1 MSHRSRVFTAGV
13 VRGKPASFLWKLTR
27 VRESGQRVGGGL
39 TRGLYCWAGAASK
52 LYGWAGAAR
61 YLVCP
66 TAVECSLLELC
77 IAAPAH
83 CKAPRVFLREKE
95 KTKKQKQTQR
105 AQHMPR
111 FEYSSSRATAGV
123 HTPQSNDSMRRTGS
137 PSSRSKVVDRCRRG
151 VEALVTP
158 QSKTSNTFAPARAQ

>member
-1 MSHRSRVFTAGV
+1 MEADAGSRFRPASWWRAHARAVLLGGSSIEIVRLGWSSTVSGMSLRSRVFTAGV
-13 VRGKPASFLWKLTR
+13 V
-27 VRESGQRVGGGL
+27 
-39 TRGLYCWAGAASK
+39 
-52 LYGWAGAAR
+52 
-61 YLVCP
+61 
-66 TAVECSLLELC
+66 
-77 IAAPAH
+77 H
-83 CKAPRVFLREKE
+83 CGTSTLQGSARVFLREKE

-111 FEYSSSRATAGV
+111 FQYSSSRATAGV

-158 QSKTSNTFAPARAQ
+158 QSKTSNTYAPARAQ

>member
-1 MSHRSRVFTAGV
+1 MS
-13 VRGKPASFLWKLTR
+13 L
-27 VRESGQRVGGGL
+27 RELFRPGQRVGGGL

-52 LYGWAGAAR
+52 LDGWAGAAL

-66 TAVECSLLELC
+66 TAVECSLLEC
-77 IAAPAH
+77 A
-83 CKAPRVFLREKE
+83 LRHQHTAKLRPCFSEKKE
-95 KTKKQKQTQR
+95 RKKQTQR

-111 FEYSSSRATAGV
+111 FEYSSRRATARV

-137 PSSRSKVVDRCRRG
+137 PSSRSKVADRCRRE

-158 QSKTSNTFAPARAQ
+158 QSKTSNTSAPARAQ